1 MTHDDIE
8 LRRGQM
14 TASLEKVWNL
24 FEETQKFLENQSD
37 KDLTP
42 MPDFSATTERLL
54 PSELDLKTS
63 RLETSSL
70 TQVSQL
76 VKDCRLCGLCSTRT
90 HAVVGE
96 GVMNP
101 RVMVI
106 GEAPGADEDLT
117 GRPFVG
123 RSGQYLEKWLSAID
137 LTRERNV
144 YIANIVKC
152 RPPENRNPSLDEAE
166 ACMPYL
172 KRQIRLIKPESI
184 LCVGLVAAKFLLTQ
198 DKSLAEFRGS
208 FLRFEGIPV
217 LVTYHPAAVLRNSDL
232 RAPVWTDMQRL
243 AAFLQIELPSRRS

>member
-1 MTHDDIE
+1 MIHDEILQKRE
-8 LRRGQM
+8 QM
-14 TASLEKVWNL
+14 ASSFGKIWHLYA
-24 FEETQKFLENQSD
+24 ETQKYLENHSEGD
-37 KDLTP
+37 VTP
-42 MPDFSATTERLL
+42 LPDISATIERLV
-54 PSELDLKTS
+54 PSESDLKSS

-70 TQVSQL
+70 TQISQL

-106 GEAPGADEDLT
+106 GEGPGADEDMT

-123 RSGQYLEKWLSAID
+123 RSGQYIDKWLSAID

-144 YIANIVKC
+144 YFANIVKC
-152 RPPENRNPSLDEAE
+152 RPPGNRNPFPDEAE
-166 ACMPYL
+166 ACIPYL
-172 KRQIRLIKPESI
+172 KRQIQLIKPESI
-184 LCVGLVAAKFLLTQ
+184 LCAGLVAAKFLLAQ

-208 FLRFEGIPV
+208 FYRFEGIPV
-217 LVTYHPAAVLRNSDL
+217 LVTYHPSAVLRNTEL